1 MALEVQG
8 RAAGREQGERHV
20 SFENERGDEHPAAGT
35 ASTPLN
41 PRGRPPRVPPPA
53 SAVQAT
59 PSPDADGDTSLNAA
73 PLSFSLPPSRLGPG
87 GGQDRKA
94 RVQAGTATTVN
105 SARTS
110 ILPPTSGSDGGG
122 SDMSLTLN
130 ASMRRTRRRH
140 AAAAAATMTGNV
152 LGPAPVPPAAAMAV
166 AAAAAA
172 RAANGSGATPAG
184 SPDKSGAAGE
194 GTGAAASLTATKP
207 DASKG
212 DGVGDTG
219 TGTPGGGGSG
229 AGAVA
234 PDGYA
239 FAAAAALA
247 DNTEESVPPAAS
259 TPPICGPLYTKPTP
273 PNVLAVTIAQSEA
286 FRLDP
291 LLTNPVV
298 RVHCLDANTGQYL
311 ASLDD
316 PSTGLIDG
324 ARAVQI
330 LEYAGRP
337 SQMTV
342 ANNSDYPAASILRA
356 IPPIQTRPFNLLS
369 RPEART
375 MAAWEETLLIDEAAE
390 RFVALDPLLI
400 FEVLQPPVSYR
411 RYSKHIR
418 AFDSEDGSH
427 LVAWAFLRPAGP
439 RPETPDGPR
448 QPLFGRLKLQLYEYK
463 KDISDAVRI
472 SSKAAEAA
480 AAQPSAGAGTVVGT
494 AGASGPLHLNAA
506 SRAYVNWQALMA
518 EGGAAVV
525 PKYPSALTVVLQ
537 AVRRPEPEVVI
548 TEPALNIRPYLPAGY
563 GSGFETSK
571 VPLSAYLG
579 GEGGEGG
586 TLFGEAAED
595 ITKHKFYRPITE
607 PCKIPNVP
615 LRKLPGGPQGVTCLA
630 FSHGGLYLVVVA
642 SEADDR
648 ARIVIYHAL
657 TGAPKRTIHG
667 AHNGFVYEV
676 AWARDDSAII
686 TASADGTAKVWE
698 FNPAAAAA
706 AMEAATEAAA
716 GGHGISTSVADAA
729 EAAAVA
735 APAMNLLATMMPR
748 GTSAATAAPAAANSN
763 LNASKPA
770 AAGGG
775 GGSVSITSSGS
786 VPAPA
791 LAGYKAGAA
800 ATLPHATVL
809 NHACYVYTAQFHPV
823 QKLGSALVATGAYDG
838 TVRLWRRY
846 TGELLAAVKTQSGCI
861 NSLCFDKLGTRLY
874 AGDSAGVLQ
883 EFSCDISKGADAVAA
898 APGGTNLK
906 ISTISAS
913 GTNSAG
919 TLNATLMSSTMR
931 KRLNG
936 TQRSAGGGGSP
947 SPVNLNAS
955 MLPRSNFNFSA
966 SIRPAPAA
974 SGSGDGDGSQAAQSR
989 DGAGVNAPPGS
1000 TATASGAEVAVA
1012 AAAAAA
1018 AAAANILR
1026 VMRQCDEFDGEP
1038 LAHVFPHYD
1047 GRRLGLLTKR
1057 SRLLV
1062 VETRSLSKAEQ
1073 FLGLRCR
1080 EGPLKATFSPDGRYL
1095 VCGSE
1100 DGRVF
1105 IWDADGGPPT
1115 KLPQWTLGGDAV
1127 YQVAW
1132 NPQFHIAAVCSF
1144 ASWAPVL
1151 LLAYDS
1157 SQPDVALQIG
1167 HKNSLELMARD
1178 RKRMEKPR
1186 PRWDIPDQLT
1196 PEFLRIMLSNIR
1208 RDARERGIIGDPNDP
1223 HGEYLIVPRKRLAE
1237 LHAKQEAD
1245 LAAAAAAADDAAPP
1259 APPTPPPPP
1268 APVNTNVDAA
1278 SLPELPRSRF
1288 ETATPA
1294 GTADGGDLGK
1304 NSLRSDKPKSNVHFA
1319 DELPP
1324 PAFKEPRPA
1333 SPPPPAVLAEETEE
1347 SPPAAVPAVATE
1359 ALTPPVPQLQ
1369 EYQWSHPQPQR
1380 QQPESAAQ
1388 NEEPSAPLTPPP
1400 PSWPATSA
1408 AISPTRLRQQQ
1419 QEYARQQLQAAQQQ
1433 RWRYPAST
1441 AAVAP
1446 LPQPQP
1452 QPQVPYTRTL
1462 YGLEQQ
1468 YEWQKEVQAPDR
1480 LQYSQLQRAAEKE
1493 LREGPKQYPPHP
1505 REVQLYQYALQ
1516 QQQQQR
1522 YSPQQQ
1528 QQQTQ
1533 QHQQDLL
1540 LQQQQQQHNY
1550 DQQQHY
1556 GLQQQA
1562 YALYGLHEPSGQ
1574 HGPGAFELY
1583 QMQTVPQVHP
1593 AMQVQ
1598 RQQQQR
1604 QVMLQQQELAQQQQ
1618 QQLQQGQQL
1627 QYGAQQGYEL
1637 KSTYMPTA
1645 TPYRY
1650 TPSYLKQQQQQ
1661 QQLHQLQQQKQS
1673 FVGDQE
1679 GYGMQPPP
1687 YHSGQQSHAQV
1698 PYAQQR
1704 LQQQYG
1710 THSAQQPGYGLPP
1723 SQYSQQ
1729 LLLQQQQQPQQQYM
1743 LQPQYVG
1750 PQVVVHYQ

>member
-1 MALEVQG
+1 MQVASEIQV

-20 SFENERGDEHPAAGT
+20 SFENERGDEQSTAGP

-41 PRGRPPRVPPPA
+41 LRGRPPRVPPPA

-59 PSPDADGDTSLNAA
+59 SSPDADVDTSLYTA
-73 PLSFSLPPSRLGPG
+73 PLSFSLPPSRLG
-87 GGQDRKA
+87 GQDRKT
-94 RVQAGTATTVN
+94 RVQAGMATTVDP
-105 SARTS
+105 ARTS
-110 ILPPTSGSDGGG
+110 ILPATSGSDGGG
-122 SDMSLTLN
+122 SEMSLTLN

-140 AAAAAATMTGNV
+140 AAAAAAMMTGNV
-152 LGPAPVPPAAAMAV
+152 LGPAPVPAAAAIAV

-184 SPDKSGAAGE
+184 SLDSSGAARE
-194 GTGAAASLTATKP
+194 GTTGAAATLTAAKQ

-212 DGVGDTG
+212 TGGGDTE

-229 AGAVA
+229 AVAVA
-234 PDGYA
+234 SDGYTSV
-239 FAAAAALA
+239 AAAVLA
-247 DNTEESVPPAAS
+247 DNTGEESVPPAAS

-273 PNVLAVTIAQSEA
+273 PNVLAITIAQSEA

-298 RVHCLDANTGQYL
+298 RVHCLDVNTGQYL

-316 PSTGLIDG
+316 PSIGLIDG

-400 FEVLQPPVSYR
+400 FEVLQPPVSYQ
-411 RYSKHIR
+411 RYNKHIR
-418 AFDSEDGSH
+418 AFDAEDGSH
-427 LVAWAFLRPAGP
+427 LVAWAFLRPSGP

-463 KDISDAVRI
+463 KDISDAVRV

-480 AAQPSAGAGTVVGT
+480 AAPPSAGAGTVVGT
-494 AGASGPLHLNAA
+494 AGAPGPLHLNAA

-548 TEPALNIRPYLPAGY
+548 TEPAFNIRPYLPAGY

-579 GEGGEGG
+579 GEGGEGD
-586 TLFGEAAED
+586 TLFGEAAND
-595 ITKHKFYRPITE
+595 ITKHKLYRPITE
-607 PCKIPNVP
+607 PCKVPNVP

-630 FSHGGLYLVVVA
+630 FSHGGLYLAVVA
-642 SEADDR
+642 SEADDG

-706 AMEAATEAAA
+706 AMEAAVEAAA
-716 GGHGISTSVADAA
+716 GGRGTSVADAA
-729 EAAAVA
+729 EAAAAA
-735 APAMNLLATMMPR
+735 APTMNLLATMMPR
-748 GTSAATAAPAAANSN
+748 GTAAATAALAAANPN

-770 AAGGG
+770 AADGGG
-775 GGSVSITSSGS
+775 GNVSITSSGS

-791 LAGYKAGAA
+791 LAGFKAGAT

-913 GTNSAG
+913 GNNSAG

-931 KRLNG
+931 KRLSG

-955 MLPRSNFNFSA
+955 MLPRSNFNFTA
-966 SIRPAPAA
+966 SLKPTPAA
-974 SGSGDGDGSQAAQSR
+974 AGSGDGDGSQTAQSR
-989 DGAGVNAPPGS
+989 DGAGVNASPGS
-1000 TATASGAEVAVA
+1000 TATAGGAEVAVA

-1018 AAAANILR
+1018 AAASNILR
-1026 VMRQCDEFDGEP
+1026 VLRQCDEFDGEP

-1105 IWDADGGPPT
+1105 TWDADGGPPT

-1223 HGEYLIVPRKRLAE
+1223 NGEYLIVPRKRLAE

-1245 LAAAAAAADDAAPP
+1245 LAAAAAPADGAAPP
-1259 APPTPPPPP
+1259 APATPPPPP
-1268 APVNTNVDAA
+1268 ALANANVDAA

-1288 ETATPA
+1288 QTMTPA
-1294 GTADGGDLGK
+1294 EAADEGDLEK
-1304 NSLRSDKPKSNVHFA
+1304 NSLRSEKTKSNVHFA
-1319 DELPP
+1319 DDLPP

-1333 SPPPPAVLAEETEE
+1333 SPPPPAVLAEEPGQ

-1359 ALTPPVPQLQ
+1359 ALTPAMPQLQ
-1369 EYQWSHPQPQR
+1369 EYQWSHPQPQK
-1380 QQPESAAQ
+1380 QQLEAAAQ
-1388 NEEPSAPLTPPP
+1388 KEELSAPLTPPP
-1400 PSWPATSA
+1400 PSWPAASA
-1408 AISPTRLRQQQ
+1408 ATPPTRLRQQQ
-1419 QEYARQQLQAAQQQ
+1419 QEYARQQFQAAQQQ
-1433 RWRYPAST
+1433 RWRYPAAT
-1441 AAVAP
+1441 AAVAT
-1446 LPQPQP
+1446 LPQP

-1480 LQYSQLQRAAEKE
+1480 LQYSQLQRAAEQE
-1493 LREGPKQYPPHP
+1493 LREGPRQYPPQP

-1522 YSPQQQ
+1522 YSAQPQPQ

-1533 QHQQDLL
+1533 Q
-1540 LQQQQQQHNY
+1540 QQHNH
-1550 DQQQHY
+1550 DLQQHY

-1574 HGPGAFELY
+1574 YGPAAFELY
-1583 QMQTVPQVHP
+1583 QMQTVPQVQP
-1593 AMQVQ
+1593 AVQVQ

-1604 QVMLQQQELAQQQQ
+1604 QVMLPQQELAQQQQ
-1618 QQLQQGQQL
+1618 LKQGQQL

-1645 TPYRY
+1645 TPHRY
-1650 TPSYLKQQQQQ
+1650 TPSYLKQRQQH
-1661 QQLHQLQQQKQS
+1661 QQLHQLPQQPQS
-1673 FVGDQE
+1673 CVGDQE

-1687 YHSGQQSHAQV
+1687 YYSGQPAHEQL
-1698 PYAQQR
+1698 PYAQRRPHSRQQR
-1704 LQQQYG
+1704 LQQYG
-1710 THSAQQPGYGLPP
+1710 TQSAQQPDYGLPP
-1723 SQYSQQ
+1723 SQYAQQ
-1729 LLLQQQQQPQQQYM
+1729 LLFQQQQQYV
-1743 LQPQYVG
+1743 LQPQHGG
-1750 PQVVVHYQ
+1750 PQVVVHYR

>member
-1 MALEVQG
+1 MTPFDLPPPSARFAQQSETENEKSKDTIQVTSEVQA
-8 RAAGREQGERHV
+8 RAAGREQGDRHV
-20 SFENERGDEHPAAGT
+20 SFESERGDEHPAAGPKS
-35 ASTPLN
+35 APLN
-41 PRGRPPRVPPPA
+41 PRGRPPRVRPPSSAAQAAPPPDA
-53 SAVQAT
+53 S
-59 PSPDADGDTSLNAA
+59 SDASVNAA

-94 RVQAGTATTVN
+94 RVQAGTATTVDP
-105 SARTS
+105 ARTA
-110 ILPPTSGSDGGG
+110 IPPPNAGSDGGG

-152 LGPAPVPPAAAMAV
+152 LGPAPVPLAAAEAV

-172 RAANGSGATPAG
+172 RTASGSGVTLAG
-184 SPDKSGAAGE
+184 SPDRSGAALE
-194 GTGAAASLTATKP
+194 GTGAAATLGATKP

-212 DGVGDTG
+212 GDGGETG

-239 FAAAAALA
+239 SVAAAALA
-247 DNTEESVPPAAS
+247 DNVEESVPPPVP

-286 FRLDP
+286 LRLDP

-316 PSTGLIDG
+316 PSIGLLDG
-324 ARAVQI
+324 PRAAQI

-356 IPPIQTRPFNLLS
+356 IPPIQTNPFDLLS

-400 FEVLQPPVSYR
+400 FEVLQPPVSYK
-411 RYSKHIR
+411 RYRKHIR

-439 RPETPDGPR
+439 RPDTPDGLR

-472 SSKAAEAA
+472 SSKAAEVAA
-480 AAQPSAGAGTVVGT
+480 PPPSVGAGT
-494 AGASGPLHLNAA
+494 AGAPTPLHLNAA

-607 PCKIPNVP
+607 PCKVPNVP
-615 LRKLPGGPQGVTCLA
+615 LRKLTGGPQGVTCLA
-630 FSHGGLYLVVVA
+630 FSHGGLYLAVVA

-686 TASADGTAKVWE
+686 TVSADGTAKIWE

-706 AMEAATEAAA
+706 AMEAAAAA
-716 GGHGISTSVADAA
+716 AASARGTSTGVADAA

-735 APAMNLLATMMPR
+735 APAMNLLATMIPR
-748 GTSAATAAPAAANSN
+748 GTSAAAAAPGAANTN

-770 AAGGG
+770 ATIGGG
-775 GGSVSITSSGS
+775 GNASVTGSGS
-786 VPAPA
+786 VLATA
-791 LAGYKAGAA
+791 LAGFKAGATA
-800 ATLPHATVL
+800 SLPHATVL

-823 QKLGSALVATGAYDG
+823 QKIGTALVATGAYDG

-906 ISTISAS
+906 ISTISHN
-913 GTNSAG
+913 GTNSGG
-919 TLNATLMSSTMR
+919 TLNATLMSSTIR
-931 KRLNG
+931 KRMSG

-966 SIRPAPAA
+966 SMRPTPTAT
-974 SGSGDGDGSQAAQSR
+974 GSGDGDGSQAAQSR
-989 DGAGVNAPPGS
+989 DGTGVNASVGS
-1000 TATASGAEVAVA
+1000 TAAAGGAEVTV

-1038 LAHVFPHYD
+1038 LAHVFPHHD

-1080 EGPLKATFSPDGRYL
+1080 EGPLKATFSPGERYRSVRAGQAAGTSGKGKFWCGGGEAGHQVEEEDKIDSNNGRT
-1095 VCGSE
+1095 
-1100 DGRVF
+1100 R
-1105 IWDADGGPPT
+1105 
-1115 KLPQWTLGGDAV
+1115 
-1127 YQVAW
+1127 
-1132 NPQFHIAAVCSF
+1132 
-1144 ASWAPVL
+1144 
-1151 LLAYDS
+1151 
-1157 SQPDVALQIG
+1157 
-1167 HKNSLELMARD
+1167 
-1178 RKRMEKPR
+1178 
-1186 PRWDIPDQLT
+1186 
-1196 PEFLRIMLSNIR
+1196 
-1208 RDARERGIIGDPNDP
+1208 P
-1223 HGEYLIVPRKRLAE
+1223 HGI
-1237 LHAKQEAD
+1237 
-1245 LAAAAAAADDAAPP
+1245 
-1259 APPTPPPPP
+1259 
-1268 APVNTNVDAA
+1268 
-1278 SLPELPRSRF
+1278 
-1288 ETATPA
+1288 
-1294 GTADGGDLGK
+1294 
-1304 NSLRSDKPKSNVHFA
+1304 
-1319 DELPP
+1319 
-1324 PAFKEPRPA
+1324 
-1333 SPPPPAVLAEETEE
+1333 
-1347 SPPAAVPAVATE
+1347 
-1359 ALTPPVPQLQ
+1359 
-1369 EYQWSHPQPQR
+1369 R
-1380 QQPESAAQ
+1380 Q
-1388 NEEPSAPLTPPP
+1388 
-1400 PSWPATSA
+1400 
-1408 AISPTRLRQQQ
+1408 
-1419 QEYARQQLQAAQQQ
+1419 
-1433 RWRYPAST
+1433 
-1441 AAVAP
+1441 
-1446 LPQPQP
+1446 
-1452 QPQVPYTRTL
+1452 
-1462 YGLEQQ
+1462 G
-1468 YEWQKEVQAPDR
+1468 
-1480 LQYSQLQRAAEKE
+1480 
-1493 LREGPKQYPPHP
+1493 
-1505 REVQLYQYALQ
+1505 
-1516 QQQQQR
+1516 
-1522 YSPQQQ
+1522 
-1528 QQQTQ
+1528 
-1533 QHQQDLL
+1533 
-1540 LQQQQQQHNY
+1540 
-1550 DQQQHY
+1550 
-1556 GLQQQA
+1556 
-1562 YALYGLHEPSGQ
+1562 
-1574 HGPGAFELY
+1574 
-1583 QMQTVPQVHP
+1583 
-1593 AMQVQ
+1593 
-1598 RQQQQR
+1598 
-1604 QVMLQQQELAQQQQ
+1604 
-1618 QQLQQGQQL
+1618 
-1627 QYGAQQGYEL
+1627 
-1637 KSTYMPTA
+1637 
-1645 TPYRY
+1645 
-1650 TPSYLKQQQQQ
+1650 
-1661 QQLHQLQQQKQS
+1661 
-1673 FVGDQE
+1673 
-1679 GYGMQPPP
+1679 
-1687 YHSGQQSHAQV
+1687 
-1698 PYAQQR
+1698 
-1704 LQQQYG
+1704 
-1710 THSAQQPGYGLPP
+1710 
-1723 SQYSQQ
+1723 
-1729 LLLQQQQQPQQQYM
+1729 
-1743 LQPQYVG
+1743 
-1750 PQVVVHYQ
+1750 